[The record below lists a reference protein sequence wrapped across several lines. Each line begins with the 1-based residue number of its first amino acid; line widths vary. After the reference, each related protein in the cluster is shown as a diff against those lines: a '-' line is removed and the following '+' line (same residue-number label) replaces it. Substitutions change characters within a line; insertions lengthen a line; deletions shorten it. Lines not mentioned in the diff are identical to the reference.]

1 MNELASLPEEAR
13 QIALERFRLLQ
24 PHLEQGRSL
33 REVARDVKVAYR
45 TAQRWVACYRRG
57 GLAALA
63 RQGRGD
69 RGGRRGVSPAIQN
82 LIEGLAL
89 QKPPPSIAALYRQV
103 TSFAR
108 DRNDRPPSYSQV
120 YAIVRSLPRDLVT
133 LAHRGSKAYGDT
145 FEWVHRREAD
155 RPNAMWQA
163 DHTLLD
169 LLVQRDDGE
178 PARPWLSII
187 LDDYSRAVMGYFL
200 SWDAPSAL
208 QTALALRQAIWRKDD
223 ARWSVCGIPDVLYT
237 DNGSDFTS
245 RHLEQAAADLN
256 LRLVFSTP
264 GKPRGR
270 GRIERFFATVSQL
283 FLSELPGYLTG
294 AGCRPS
300 GALLRLPELDRR
312 LRAFL
317 LETYHERAHGE
328 TGQTPRQR
336 WESGGFLPRMP
347 ESLEQ
352 LDLLL
357 LTVPKTRKIHPDGIR
372 FQGLRYVDTTLAA
385 YIGESVLLRYDPRD
399 IAEIRVFHE
408 GRFLC
413 RAVCPELAG
422 TTIALRDVLRARNR
436 RRREL
441 RGVLRERTRVVDEL
455 LKLKSHEPLEPSEP
469 PDGGIK
475 PDESPK
481 RAAPLSTRSQL
492 KRYRNE

>member
-1 MNELASLPEEAR
+1 MNELVSLPEEAR
-13 QIALERFRLLQ
+13 QIALERYRLLQ

-33 REVARDVKVAYR
+33 REVARDAKVAYR

-63 RQGRGD
+63 RRGRGD
-69 RGGRRGVSPAIQN
+69 RGGRRGVSPAIRD

-103 TSFAR
+103 TSFGR
-108 DRNDRPPSYSQV
+108 DRNDRPPSYGQV
-120 YAIVRSLPRDLVT
+120 YAIVRSLPRDLVA
-133 LAHRGSKAYGDT
+133 LAHRGSKVYGDT
-145 FEWVHRREAD
+145 FEWVHHREAD

-178 PARPWLSII
+178 PARPWLSIS

-200 SWDAPSAL
+200 SWDAASAL

-283 FLSELPGYLTG
+283 FLSELPGYLAGT
-294 AGCRPS
+294 GCRPG

-312 LRAFL
+312 LRTFL

-481 RAAPLSTRSQL
+481 RAAPLSTRPQL
-492 KRYRNE
+492 KRYRDG